1 MKQKYNEEI
10 KKIKLSETDFYSE
23 REKIEN
29 GKAGAAKTKYV
40 SFKPVV
46 AAASIV
52 LIIAVAF
59 CFPQVRSFSYD
70 KMKTIK
76 YMLTFSDGT
85 KGELEIAEDYT
96 AISFEEVAEANFF
109 SVEEGKLYFEFEGMH
124 DDITD
129 TVKKDGYFRFEIT
142 RENGKSVLFIG
153 GEEGKYGWCE
163 LVFDKDGKY
172 ITNRMNV
179 PAAVADNS
187 GNNAEE
193 TVEGNPKWL
202 DEALSNEGVP
212 TGNPEYDFKKEKE

>member
-1 MKQKYNEEI
+1 MKRKYNEEI

-29 GKAGAAKTKYV
+29 SKEGAAKTKYM

-76 YMLTFSDGT
+76 YMLTFPDGT
-85 KGELEIAEDYT
+85 KGELESAEDYT
-96 AISFEEVAEANFF
+96 AISVEEVPEANFF

-153 GEEGKYGWCE
+153 GENGQYGWCE

-179 PAAVADNS
+179 PVVNNDN
-187 GNNAEE
+187 
-193 TVEGNPKWL
+193 GNPKWL
-202 DEALSNEGVP
+202 DEALYNEGVP
-212 TGNPEYDFKKEKE
+212 TGNSEYVFKIDKIENK